1 MFVPYA
7 ESHNGID
14 NIVVVLLQCLDSL
27 IAADVGLSHDELNV
41 LILESGSI
49 DLLIVI
55 LLLII
60 LLIVVVLVLLLLG
73 GLSSLAGLAVVVAG
87 VVLSVSGSELGS
99 SSLLSGSVHV
109 LDLGLTENTIRDVS
123 DGSAAGKQCNLHVGV
138 AVGRL
143 VDLRVVDDEED
154 LEHIDCLVTH
164 VLGSA
169 ESDTGD
175 ARNAGEVQLLKGLAS
190 LLLVAVVD
198 YGRTSGELALADLL
212 NLGLVAGLILVLLD
226 RGLLGLLV
234 GKFFNAGV
242 RHFGD
247 CLITHL
253 CGGLDLGQSLALL
266 ESSLLLESEDLEAVE
281 VGESLPSLHLVP
293 LLGPVGLLPLGVNLG
308 LLPELSDNTSSGTAV
323 QALNNERGEENLA
336 EGNGLSGKS
345 EAVVRGRTVNENL

>member
-1 MFVPYA
+1 MEDRSSRKLRLDA

-154 LEHIDCLVTH
+154 LEHI
-164 VLGSA
+164 G
-169 ESDTGD
+169 
-175 ARNAGEVQLLKGLAS
+175 
-190 LLLVAVVD
+190 
-198 YGRTSGELALADLL
+198 
-212 NLGLVAGLILVLLD
+212 
-226 RGLLGLLV
+226 
-234 GKFFNAGV
+234 
-242 RHFGD
+242 
-247 CLITHL
+247 
-253 CGGLDLGQSLALL
+253 
-266 ESSLLLESEDLEAVE
+266 
-281 VGESLPSLHLVP
+281 
-293 LLGPVGLLPLGVNLG
+293 
-308 LLPELSDNTSSGTAV
+308 
-323 QALNNERGEENLA
+323 
-336 EGNGLSGKS
+336 
-345 EAVVRGRTVNENL
+345 